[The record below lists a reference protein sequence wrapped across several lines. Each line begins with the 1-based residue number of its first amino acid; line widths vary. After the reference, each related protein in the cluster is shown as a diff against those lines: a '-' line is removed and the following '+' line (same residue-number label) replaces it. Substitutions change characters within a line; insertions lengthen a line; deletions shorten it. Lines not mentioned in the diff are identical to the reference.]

1 MAEFISG
8 GKFTPKDRKY
18 ATGPRGPRKRSA
30 EQIPWDEAFVSCMSE
45 NGGDNA
51 IFAQVKPDEAEAA
64 RKYVRAAARIQ
75 GRAVTEGEPQAGKT
89 KGTVILCWKIR
100 VPQPK
105 SKTTS
110 GDTAE
115 TSA

>member
-8 GKFTPKDRKY
+8 GEFTPKDRKY

-30 EQIPWDEAFVSCMSE
+30 EQVPWDEAFVSCMAE
-45 NGGDNA
+45 NGGNNT
-51 IFAQVKPDEAEAA
+51 IFAQVKPDEAEDA

-89 KGTVILCWKIR
+89 KGTVILCWRIR

-105 SKTTS
+105 KTASEDIT
-110 GDTAE
+110 E